1 MVDNQYGFSTIFC
14 TLGFSYYTAKTIVYY
29 LCVYD
34 IKTNISLLMAEF
46 VVIVQNIVNA
56 MTNEELENQSNS
68 TNVSNVYFDAYF
80 KDGENTTHSKESD
93 LDEEETL
100 IVNIN
105 VKNTGSIENG
115 KIKINN
121 PNFKIEKEKISNQY
135 VKDVNLETN
144 EIELNKIIYQNDAK
158 IEVPVTFKKQVIFTE

>member
-1 MVDNQYGFSTIFC
+1 
-14 TLGFSYYTAKTIVYY
+14 
-29 LCVYD
+29 
-34 IKTNISLLMAEF
+34 MAEF
-46 VVIVQNIVNA
+46 VVIGQNIVNA

-115 KIKINN
+115 KIKI
-121 PNFKIEKEKISNQY
+121 SNQY

>member
-1 MVDNQYGFSTIFC
+1 MLIALFKSITPVFSFI
-14 TLGFSYYTAKTIVYY
+14 A
-29 LCVYD
+29 
-34 IKTNISLLMAEF
+34 
-46 VVIVQNIVNA
+46 
-56 MTNEELENQSNS
+56 
-68 TNVSNVYFDAYF
+68 NVSNVYFDAYF